1 MWRPDTREIQV
12 RARKSVPTINDVA
25 ALAGVSKRT
34 VSRVI
39 NKSDKVNE
47 RTRLK
52 VQAVIDELNYSPSSQ
67 ARGLAAKRSFLL
79 GLIYD
84 LPTLF
89 INDVQKGILSV
100 CHDEGYDIVVHPCEI
115 GSDQLFSD
123 VRRFVNR
130 SKVDGVIMLPP
141 VSEIHEL
148 GQLLDDIGVPH
159 VRFSSELSKQP
170 WRLVVTNYVP
180 AVTDM
185 TDHLVELGHRNIGF
199 ISGPKEHVSSQ
210 KRQEAFV
217 HALAAHG
224 LELNEEFVVEG
235 AFTYESGTSAAEK
248 LLSKK
253 ERPTAIF
260 AANDEMAF
268 GVMNVAN
275 AMHIKVPDDLSIV
288 GFDGTDFAT
297 FVIPSLS
304 TICRPTR
311 EMASLAA
318 RKLLAIINDGA
329 DAARTF
335 ESMVSPQFVPRES
348 TGPAPAGGDE

>member
-1 MWRPDTREIQV
+1 MQV
-12 RARKSVPTINDVA
+12 RTRDRVPTINDVA
-25 ALAGVSKRT
+25 AQAGVSKRT

-39 NKSDKVNE
+39 NNSDKVNE
-47 RTRLK
+47 QTRLK

-84 LPTLF
+84 VPTLF

-100 CHDEGYDIVVHPCEI
+100 CHDEGYDIVVHPCEF
-115 GSDQLFSD
+115 GSDKLLND

-148 GQLLDDIGVPH
+148 GKLLDDIGVPY
-159 VRFSSELSKQP
+159 VRFSSEQSKQP

-180 AVTDM
+180 AVTEM
-185 TDHLVELGHRNIGF
+185 TNHLVQLGHRSIGF
-199 ISGPKEHVSSQ
+199 ISGPKDNISSQ
-210 KRQEAFV
+210 KRQESFV
-217 HALAAHG
+217 NALATHG
-224 LELNEEFVVEG
+224 LELNDEFIVEG
-235 AFTYESGTSAAEK
+235 AFTYESGTGAAEE

-253 ERPTAIF
+253 DRPTAIF

-268 GVMNVAN
+268 AVMNVAN
-275 AMHIKVPDDLSIV
+275 AMGITVPDDLSVV
-288 GFDGTDFAT
+288 GFDGTAFAT

-304 TICRPTR
+304 TIRRPSR
-311 EMASLAA
+311 EMAGLAA
-318 RKLLAIINDGA
+318 RKLLALINEGE
-329 DAARTF
+329 DAARAF

-348 TGPAPAGGDE
+348 TGPAPTDSGS